1 MSTQAIAGKFT
12 TIEING
18 DLPPLGPD
26 PSGWTQLAE
35 VTDIGQIPLSRTLID
50 VSYHDVNI
58 WPERIVGMANP
69 TNIDLELNFIH
80 EQYSFLNQLWDDEET
95 RWFRV
100 VIRPRWNM
108 QIGESYWQILIEALI
123 TDVSVTA
130 PIDAGVIAN
139 VSLAASGRVAY
150 SEQLLSTPIPV

>member
-12 TIEING
+12 TIEISSSI
-18 DLPPLGPD
+18 PPAAPT
-26 PSGWTQLAE
+26 SWTQLAE

-50 VSYHDVNI
+50 VSYHNVNI

-80 EQYSFLNQLWDDEET
+80 EQYEELNDLWDDEQT
-95 RWFRV
+95 RWFRI
-100 VIRPRWNM
+100 VIRPKWDM
-108 QIGESYWQILIEALI
+108 QPGEKFWQILIEALV

-139 VSLAASGRVAY
+139 VSLAASGRVVY
-150 SEQLLSTPIPV
+150 SEEDM